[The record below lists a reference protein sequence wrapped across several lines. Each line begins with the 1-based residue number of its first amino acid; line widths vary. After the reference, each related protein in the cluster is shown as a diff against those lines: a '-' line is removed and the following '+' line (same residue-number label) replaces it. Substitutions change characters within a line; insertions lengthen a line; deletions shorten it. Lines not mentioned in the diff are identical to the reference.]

1 MRGKNKKVCGEIS
14 LANTGLNKIVEVPLL
29 SDFNELIGSEWT
41 QGVHRMQYLPVEP
54 SVHRALLGERE
65 KEAGERV
72 CVYVSLSRVWLAC
85 HSMDCSRPGSSGH
98 GISQARV
105 LEWVATSFS
114 RGSCPP
120 GDGTQVS
127 CIAGRFFTLWA
138 TREAQREVQ
147 ILLPVRRDS

>member
-1 MRGKNKKVCGEIS
+1 MINEGGKKKKICGEIS

-72 CVYVSLSRVWLAC
+72 CVYVSLSRV
-85 HSMDCSRPGSSGH
+85 
-98 GISQARV
+98 
-105 LEWVATSFS
+105 
-114 RGSCPP
+114 
-120 GDGTQVS
+120 
-127 CIAGRFFTLWA
+127 
-138 TREAQREVQ
+138 
-147 ILLPVRRDS
+147 